1 MKYKKV
7 TVRLSPNNE
16 IAATLLM
23 DEMGEAG
30 FESFVE
36 TDEGF
41 EGYIQ
46 EELWHDGTDEVD
58 ATMTEVSSEIVGSK
72 VEWAVEDAPDED
84 WNAEWEKT
92 GFTPIYV
99 CDGRCVI
106 HGPEVAGELGTEM
119 DVIIDPKNAFGSGH
133 HETTRM
139 IVTWLMNTKAE
150 GMRVMD
156 MGCGTGVLGIVAAL
170 RGAAKVD
177 ASDID
182 EWSVENTK
190 ENACLNGV
198 EEKVTA
204 WKGGAETVSDKKDTY
219 DLFIANIFREILT
232 RDMHLYAGAIKT
244 GGRLVVS
251 GFLKEDV
258 DAIKLA
264 GEKNGLKT
272 EHVESD
278 GEWRMVVMR
287 K

>member
-7 TVRLSPNNE
+7 TVRLMPNNE
-16 IAATLLM
+16 IAAALLM

-36 TDEGF
+36 TEVGF

-46 EELWHDGTDEVD
+46 EELWRDGEQEN
-58 ATMTEVSSEIVGSK
+58 TMAAVSSEVIGSK
-72 VEWAVEDAPDED
+72 VVWTVEDAPDED

-106 HGPEVAGELGTEM
+106 HGPEETGKLGTEM

-139 IVTWLMNTKAE
+139 IVTWLMNTNMD

-182 EWSVENTK
+182 EWSVDNTR
-190 ENACLNGV
+190 ENAQLNGM

-204 WKGGAETVSDKKDTY
+204 RKGGAETVADKEETY

-232 RDMHLYAGAIKT
+232 RDMHLYAAAIKR

-264 GEKNGLKT
+264 GEKNGLKS

-278 GEWRMVVMR
+278 GDWRMVVMR

>member
-7 TVRLSPNNE
+7 TVRLMPNNE
-16 IAATLLM
+16 IASALLM

-36 TDEGF
+36 TEEGF

-46 EELWHDGTDEVD
+46 EELWRDGEQEN
-58 ATMTEVSSEIVGSK
+58 TMAAVSSEVIGSK

-106 HGPEVAGELGTEM
+106 HGPEETGKLGTEM

-139 IVTWLMNTKAE
+139 IVTWLMNTNMD

-182 EWSVENTK
+182 EWSVDNTK
-190 ENACLNGV
+190 ENAQLNGM

-204 WKGGAETVSDKKDTY
+204 WKGGAETVAGKEETY

-232 RDMHLYAGAIKT
+232 RDMHLYAAAIKR

-264 GEKNGLKT
+264 GEKNGLKS
-272 EHVESD
+272 ECVESD
-278 GEWRMVVMR
+278 GDWRMVVMR